1 MKNETTFKEGNGWR
15 FTKDCQPRR
24 CITPKQ
30 MLKAID
36 NLLNM
41 DFDEIN
47 ALVTNNGAPLFLRLA
62 AQRVQ
67 DGELDYVVALRKEYA
82 TSLICS
88 KKETK

>member
-1 MKNETTFKEGNGWR
+1 
-15 FTKDCQPRR
+15 
-24 CITPKQ
+24 

-41 DFDEIN
+41 DFDEIE
-47 ALVTNNGAPLFLRLA
+47 ALVTNNSAPLFLRLA

-67 DGELDYVVALRKEYA
+67 DGDLDYVVALRKEYA
-82 TSLICS
+82 TSLIYS